1 MTKTQ
6 PTSTSAPRN
15 KNKNKNYNLDQ
26 CVFYKLGSKRR
37 LGEILFCDPTLL
49 EKLSQL
55 NDNYKRFTLPL
66 EVCEFT
72 GKVKKQRQ
80 VQEPKRK
87 LRSIHQ
93 RILKLLTG
101 VIAPNYAHAAVQGR
115 SYRTNASFHQ
125 EAVQLAT
132 FDIRKFYPSTSKEL
146 VYQFWAESLKCA
158 PDVAKL
164 LSNLTCF
171 DTGLP
176 TGSPLSPLLSLLAN
190 QKMLNELKHLADL
203 HRLNFTC
210 YIDDLT
216 FSGEKIPKCLMPSV
230 TRIVLRYGHSLSHEK
245 TRIYRCSDVEKH
257 VTGTVIRNGKIEAP
271 SNRFHKARKITK
283 IMADPGIS
291 RPSRLMLAERLV
303 GVLGEA
309 AFLDSR
315 HLVQANHS
323 RRDLSRLRQLA
334 MQEAKLSPGDNNTAD
349 LNIESQVKPPS

>member
-6 PTSTSAPRN
+6 PTSTLAPR
-15 KNKNKNYNLDQ
+15 NKNKNYNLDQ

-37 LGEILFCDPTLL
+37 LGEILFCDPALL
-49 EKLSQL
+49 EKLSQI
-55 NDNYKRFTLPL
+55 NDNYKKFTLPL
-66 EVCEFT
+66 KVCEFT
-72 GKVKKQRQ
+72 GKIKKQRQ
-80 VQEPKRK
+80 VQEPKHK

-125 EAVQLAT
+125 DAVQLAT

-164 LSNLTCF
+164 LSKLTCF
-171 DTGLP
+171 NTGLP

-190 QKMLNELKHLADL
+190 QKMLNELKLLADL

-230 TRIVLRYGHSLSHEK
+230 ARIMLRYGHSLSREK
-245 TRIYRCSDVEKH
+245 TRIYRRSDVEMH

-283 IMADPGIS
+283 LMADSGIS
-291 RPSRLMLAERLV
+291 SLGRLMLAEKLV

-309 AFLDSR
+309 AFLDDR
-315 HLVQANHS
+315 HLVQADHS
-323 RRDLSRLRQLA
+323 RRGLSRLRQLA
-334 MQEAKLSPGDNNTAD
+334 MQEAKLPPGDSNTAG
-349 LNIESQVKPPS
+349 LKIESQVKPFS